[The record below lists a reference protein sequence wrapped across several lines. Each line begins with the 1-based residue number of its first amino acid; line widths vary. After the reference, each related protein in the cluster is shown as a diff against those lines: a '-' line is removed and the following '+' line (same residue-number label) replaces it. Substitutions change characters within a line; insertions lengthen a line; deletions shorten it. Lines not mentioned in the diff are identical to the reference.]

1 MNGLVGV
8 KNSFDIMLATDDVSS
23 TLKREALLLDK
34 IAFHGFELVTEDR
47 PSSVSE
53 DVVNELVWLRDEG
66 IIYIPPA
73 PKDRKN
79 TGLSKSYK
87 QYRKGADDFLDLIA
101 ELGPQRKAGK
111 QLRMLYEMVV
121 VATQLDTRALC
132 LYLRE
137 VEHVDASWTFSHS
150 CHEYFPDA
158 SPRPV
163 LEVIIPKLP
172 IPSETTSW
180 EEIIEFRS
188 DPDSQS
194 KFLAM
199 RDWMNEVA
207 RNKLSKI
214 EIEQKAE
221 YLIDQFQ
228 QHMKLHKMKTQPGI
242 FQTAIVSG
250 TEIIEDLVKLKWS
263 KLAKKLFSFRKKKI
277 ELLEAELKA
286 TGRELAYVIKAQ
298 SRFKKG
304 AH

>member
-1 MNGLVGV
+1 
-8 KNSFDIMLATDDVSS
+8 
-23 TLKREALLLDK
+23 LLDK
-34 IAFHGFELVTEDR
+34 IAFHGFELITENK
-47 PSSVSE
+47 PSNVSE
-53 DVVNELVWLRDEG
+53 EVVNELLWLRDEG
-66 IIYIPPA
+66 VIYIPPA
-73 PKDRKN
+73 PKDRMEI
-79 TGLSKSYK
+79 GLSESYK
-87 QYRKGADDFLDLIA
+87 QYREGADDFLNLIT
-101 ELGPQRKAGK
+101 ELEPQRKSDQ
-111 QLRMLYEMVV
+111 QLRTLYEMVV

-137 VEHVDASWTFSHS
+137 VEHMDASWTFSHS
-150 CHEYFPDA
+150 CHEYFPEA
-158 SPRPV
+158 SPRQV
-163 LEVIIPKLP
+163 LEVILPKLP
-172 IPSETTSW
+172 IPSETTPW
-180 EEIIEFRS
+180 EEIMEFRM

-221 YLIDQFQ
+221 YLIDQFE
-228 QHMKLHKMKTQPGI
+228 QHMKLHKMKTQPGM

-250 TEIIEDLVKLKWS
+250 TEIIEELVKLKWG
-263 KLAKKLFSFRKKKI
+263 KLAKKLFAFRKRKI

-298 SRFKKG
+298 NRFKKG